1 MGSVRKT
8 ITVANQRAQERN
20 AELKD
25 IRSALEDGESSA
37 PPRPFNSDAFKQ
49 RMSLGRG

>member
-25 IRSALEDGESSA
+25 IRSALEDGESSGPLA
-37 PPRPFNSDAFKQ
+37 HSIPTHSNSECY
-49 RMSLGRG
+49 